1 MGKGKLETPSEEILD
16 SQAKK
21 LDHQFKTDKLEAGWL
36 GGFFGKGEA
45 QKNNIVGFICLLMII
60 AGLLYSCFRSDAL
73 DFWKSIVL
81 PILTG
86 ALGYL
91 FGKK

>member
-1 MGKGKLETPSEEILD
+1 MGTLKAPSKEELE
-16 SQAKK
+16 SQTKY
-21 LDHQFKTDKLEAGWL
+21 LEHQLKTDKLEAGWL

-45 QKNNIVGFICLLMII
+45 QKNNIVVFICLLVI
-60 AGLLYSCFRSDAL
+60 ASGLFFSISDSASAL

-81 PILTG
+81 PILTA